1 MPGLN
6 RRIAAAFRP
15 YWAQVAVIGALIMVT
30 AGLGVVNPLL
40 IQRMFD
46 AGLFAAGGPDLPLV
60 WTLAGIMAGVVVVTG
75 GLGALQTWLTQQVG
89 QRVMRDL
96 RDRLYS
102 HLQSL
107 SLGFFTA
114 TRTGEIQSRV
124 ANDVAG
130 IRAVVTGTVSSI
142 LSNIVILVSTLGA
155 MLALSWELTLVAAG
169 VTPLFAVFS
178 YRVGKRRRAMSAQVQ
193 ESAAEM
199 TAITQETLSVSGV
212 MLTRLFGAQQREIER
227 FHQQNVRLSD
237 LEVRREMTGQAIWAG
252 IQMFFSL
259 SPVVVY
265 VLAGY
270 LLYGAFGVGGV
281 SAGTIVAFTTL
292 QTRLYF
298 PISTLL
304 RTAVELQSSLALFE
318 RIFGYLDIRP
328 EIVDAPDAVAMA
340 ASAVRG
346 EVDFRGVRVNYRRP
360 NPVGDGDAGDDGDA
374 GAEGGAGV
382 GRNTGVSR
390 NTGFGENAGSDR
402 NTGVSRNTGFGGDAG
417 SGGNTG
423 VGRDAGSGGNAGG
436 GRDAGGGGN
445 VGGGYDGVISDGD
458 GWDGDGVSDGWALDG
473 VSFTIKAGQL
483 AALVGP
489 SGAGKTTISY
499 LIPRL
504 YDATEGTVR
513 IDGVDV
519 RRIRLASLAR
529 MVGYVSQESYLF
541 HASIRDNLRYG
552 NPAATDGELQAAA
565 RAAYIHERIVR
576 FPEGYDTVVGE
587 RGYRLSGGERQR
599 LSIARVILRQPR
611 LLILDE
617 ATAALDTA
625 SERYVQAALAPL
637 MRGRTTIAIA
647 HRLSTIM
654 AADVIFVVDQG
665 RIVER
670 GTHRELL
677 ARRGL
682 YAELYEQQ
690 YESGGVECVCADGV
704 VLADGEVRRGMG
716 AGAALGLPAG

>member
-1 MPGLN
+1 MRSYIPNAPRRPLPASAAGVSGNGGGDGRGRPRRRTMPGLN

-15 YWAQVAVIGALIMVT
+15 YWRSVTAIGLLIVVT
-30 AGLGVVNPLL
+30 AGLGVVNPVL
-40 IQRMFD
+40 IQTMFD
-46 AGLFAAGGPDLPLV
+46 SALFAAGGPNLSLV
-60 WTLAGIMAGVVVVTG
+60 WTIAGVMAGVVVVTG
-75 GLGALQTWLTQQVG
+75 SLGVLQTWLTQQVG

-130 IRAVVTGTVSSI
+130 IRVVVTGTVSNI
-142 LSNIVILVSTLGA
+142 LSNIVILISTLIA
-155 MLALSWELTLVAAG
+155 MLVLSWELTLVAAG

-178 YRVGKRRRAMSAQVQ
+178 YWVGKRRRAMSSLVQ
-193 ESAAEM
+193 ESTAEM

-212 MLTRLFGAQQREIER
+212 MLTRLFGAQRREIER
-227 FHQQNVRLSD
+227 FHRQNVRLSD

-252 IQMFFSL
+252 IQIFFSL
-259 SPVVVY
+259 SPVVIY

-270 LLYGAFGVGGV
+270 LLNGALGLGGV

-328 EIVDAPDAVAMA
+328 EIVDAPDAVAMPPA
-340 ASAVRG
+340 QVRG
-346 EVDFRGVRVNYRRP
+346 AVHFHDVRVNYRRP
-360 NPVGDGDAGDDGDA
+360 PLAGDADYDDADA
-374 GAEGGAGV
+374 TGAGP
-382 GRNTGVSR
+382 
-390 NTGFGENAGSDR
+390 
-402 NTGVSRNTGFGGDAG
+402 DAA
-417 SGGNTG
+417 
-423 VGRDAGSGGNAGG
+423 DA
-436 GRDAGGGGN
+436 
-445 VGGGYDGVISDGD
+445 
-458 GWDGDGVSDGWALDG
+458 WALDG
-473 VSFTIKAGQL
+473 VSFEVKPGQL

-504 YDATEGTVR
+504 YDATAGTVS

-519 RRIRLASLAR
+519 RRIKLDSLAR

-541 HASIRDNLRYG
+541 HASIRENLMYG
-552 NPAATDGELQAAA
+552 NPDAAESDLHAAA
-565 RAAYIHERIVR
+565 QAAYIHERIIQ

-599 LSIARVILRQPR
+599 LSIARVILHQPR

-617 ATAALDTA
+617 ATSALDTT
-625 SERYVQAALAPL
+625 SERYVQAALEPL

-647 HRLSTIM
+647 HRLSTIL
-654 AADVIFVVDQG
+654 AADVIFVVDRG

-670 GTHRELL
+670 GTHQELL
-677 ARRGL
+677 ARNGL

-690 YESGGVECVCADGV
+690 YESGGIECICEDGV
-704 VLADGEVRRGMG
+704 VLSDGYVRR
-716 AGAALGLPAG
+716 PAMV